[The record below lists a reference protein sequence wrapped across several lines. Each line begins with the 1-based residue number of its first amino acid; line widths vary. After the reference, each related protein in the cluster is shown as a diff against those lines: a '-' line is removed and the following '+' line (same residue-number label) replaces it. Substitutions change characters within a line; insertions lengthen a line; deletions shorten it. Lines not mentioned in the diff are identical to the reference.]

1 MKRREFIGLLG
12 GAAAA
17 FPLAAH
23 AQQGERVRHVGVLM
37 HTTSDELDA
46 QAQMA
51 AFLQGMQ
58 VAGWEV
64 GRNLR
69 IETRWSGGDP
79 ARLRKYAADLVA
91 LNPDVI
97 MAGSGPT
104 LPTMLRETRTVPIV
118 FAQSID
124 PIGSG
129 SVRSLAQPGGNATG
143 FLQFEYD
150 LSGKWL
156 ELLKEIAPQV
166 KRVGVLRESDTT
178 GSAGQWAVIQAFSR
192 AAGVEL
198 SPMCATRL
206 RSSAA
211 RRSSRVPPTA
221 A

>member
-23 AQQGERVRHVGVLM
+23 AQQGERVRRVGVLM

-51 AFLQGMQ
+51 AFLQEMQ

-104 LPTMLRETRTVPIV
+104 LPTMLRETRSVPIV
-118 FAQSID
+118 FAQ
-124 PIGSG
+124 
-129 SVRSLAQPGGNATG
+129 
-143 FLQFEYD
+143 
-150 LSGKWL
+150 
-156 ELLKEIAPQV
+156 
-166 KRVGVLRESDTT
+166 
-178 GSAGQWAVIQAFSR
+178 
-192 AAGVEL
+192 
-198 SPMCATRL
+198 
-206 RSSAA
+206 
-211 RRSSRVPPTA
+211 
-221 A
+221 